1 MTTPSMDTQPVA
13 PVYAGLDVGKDW
25 CNAALEGE
33 RSGAARFGQDEAGHA
48 AVVAW
53 LRAQH
58 VSHVVLEPSG
68 GYEKAV
74 LCTLAAAGF
83 QICLVPPHRV
93 RALARARGLA
103 AKSDD
108 LDARVLAS
116 FGRLLAPRSRRAG
129 DEAGEALSELVRR
142 RRQLVD
148 MLTQE
153 HNRAEQAATE
163 AIRHSIDALTA
174 SLRIQLGEIDR
185 LIAEQIRACEAMR
198 TRHDILLAVPGVGP
212 VTTAVLIAEMPE
224 LGTLDAK
231 QAASLAG
238 LAPYSRDS
246 GRTNGKRRIGGGR
259 AGVRCALYMAA
270 VSAIR
275 HNPDIRIF
283 YQRLRA
289 QGKPAKL
296 ALVAA
301 ARKLVVILNAKLRD
315 AITTPHIA

>member
-1 MTTPSMDTQPVA
+1 MTPPPKDTD
-13 PVYAGLDVGKDW
+13 PVYAGIDIGKDW

-33 RSGAARFGQDEAGHA
+33 RAGAARFGQDEPGHA
-48 AVVAW
+48 ALVAW
-53 LRAQH
+53 LRAQR
-58 VSHVVLEPSG
+58 VTHVVLEPSG
-68 GYEKAV
+68 GYEKTV
-74 LCTLAAAGF
+74 LRTLAAAGL
-83 QICLVPPHRV
+83 QTCLVPPHRV

-103 AKSDD
+103 AKTDD

-116 FGRLLAPRSRRAG
+116 FGRLLTPRARRAG
-129 DEAGEALSELVRR
+129 DEAGDTLTELVRR

-153 HNRAEQAATE
+153 HNRAEQAAAD

-174 SLRIQLGEIDR
+174 SLRTQLDAIDR

-198 TRHDILLAVPGVGP
+198 TRHDILLATPGVGP

-246 GRTNGKRRIGGGR
+246 GRTSGQRRIGGGR

-289 QGKPAKL
+289 QGKPGKL
-296 ALVAA
+296 ALIAA

-315 AITTPHIA
+315 AIQTPRTA

>member
-33 RSGAARFGQDEAGHA
+33 RAGAARFGQDAAGHA

-68 GYEKAV
+68 GDEKAV
-74 LCTLAAAGF
+74 LCTLAAAGL

-93 RALARARGLA
+93 RALARALA

-129 DEAGEALSELVRR
+129 DEAGEALSELGRR

-153 HNRAEQAATE
+153 HTRAEQAATE
-163 AIRHSIDALTA
+163 AIRHSIAALTA
-174 SLRIQLGEIDR
+174 SPRIPRGEIDR
-185 LIAEQIRACEAMR
+185 LIAEQIRAREA
-198 TRHDILLAVPGVGP
+198 
-212 VTTAVLIAEMPE
+212 
-224 LGTLDAK
+224 
-231 QAASLAG
+231 
-238 LAPYSRDS
+238 
-246 GRTNGKRRIGGGR
+246 
-259 AGVRCALYMAA
+259 
-270 VSAIR
+270 
-275 HNPDIRIF
+275 
-283 YQRLRA
+283 
-289 QGKPAKL
+289 
-296 ALVAA
+296 
-301 ARKLVVILNAKLRD
+301 
-315 AITTPHIA
+315 TP

>member
-93 RALARARGLA
+93 RARARGLA